1 MNRTLPLLTF
11 LSALAFALAPFLAE
25 NFAGFRPDQFPVP
38 QDNPPVQ
45 PAGWA
50 FAIWG
55 LIYIWLILGTAY
67 GAFRRAGH
75 PDWARLWPWLL
86 ASLLPG
92 VFWLELA
99 QASFLWATALIWWMA
114 VTAIAALF
122 NAADRNRWMQRWP
135 VSIYAGWLTA
145 AASVSV
151 GLALGGY
158 GVLGPQT
165 SAVVALLLI
174 LAIALPVQWSRPDA
188 PGYGAA
194 VTWALAGVAAANA
207 GDGSLGLAVA
217 AGVAA
222 LTVAGVALFKSA
234 QTAHRPLP

>member
-1 MNRTLPLLTF
+1 MTRLLPLLTF
-11 LSALAFALAPFLAE
+11 LSALAFALAPFFVE

-38 QDNPPVQ
+38 QDDPPVQ

-55 LIYIWLILGTAY
+55 LIYLWLILGTAY

-99 QASFLWATALIWWMA
+99 GTSFLWATALIWWMA
-114 VTAIAALF
+114 ITAIAALL
-122 NAADRNRWMQRWP
+122 NAGVRNRWMQRWP

-151 GLALGGY
+151 GLALSGY
-158 GVLGPQT
+158 GLMGPQVA
-165 SAVVALLLI
+165 AVVALLLV
-174 LAIALPVQWSRPDA
+174 LGIALPVQRARPDA
-188 PGYGAA
+188 PGYGLG
-194 VTWALAGVAAANA
+194 VTWALCGIAVANA
-207 GDGSLGLAVA
+207 TSGGMAIAVA
-217 AGVAA
+217 SGIAA
-222 LTVAGVALFKSA
+222 LAMAAVALSVGPRRVA
-234 QTAHRPLP
+234 